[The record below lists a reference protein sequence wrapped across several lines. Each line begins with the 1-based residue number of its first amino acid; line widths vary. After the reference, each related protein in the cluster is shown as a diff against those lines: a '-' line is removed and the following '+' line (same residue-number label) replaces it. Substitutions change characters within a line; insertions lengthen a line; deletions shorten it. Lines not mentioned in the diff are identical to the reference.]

1 MKLTVLGSSSSG
13 NCYVLQNQEEAIIL
27 EAGIKFAEVQNALDF
42 NIAKVKACLITH
54 EHGDHAKYIDQYMDK
69 SIDVFASLGTVN
81 SINYSKRNRPTP
93 LAPMEDVTFGGFTI
107 VPFDTQHDCSEP
119 FGYLIH
125 HEEIGTLLFATDT
138 YYLKYKFQNLN
149 NIMIEC
155 NYSNDILDTNVKSGL
170 IHYKRKER
178 VFKSHMSLKTTKE
191 TLLANNL
198 EQVNNIILLHL
209 SAENSNPKEFKRV
222 IEEATGKRVTIAKR
236 GVEILINKTPF

>member
-54 EHGDHAKYIDQYMDK
+54 EHGDHAKYIDQYMEK

>member
-1 MKLTVLGSSSSG
+1 M
-13 NCYVLQNQEEAIIL
+13 
-27 EAGIKFAEVQNALDF
+27 QNALDF

-54 EHGDHAKYIDQYMDK
+54 EHGDHAKYIDQYMEK